1 MIVSKK
7 RITDIRKRTKN
18 TGSMQAIKRVGL
30 DPATE
35 RERRSV
41 WSGFSQ
47 KKKKWKKPLEL
58 ESLLLL
64 LFGLGLFVC
73 FSFFFFGCFS
83 GFLQIK
89 VNLIRSKLPFF
100 SFYSDLISLFWL
112 KSKSAAWSSSTVAAK
127 VDQSL
132 LRLSLKSTPMMT
144 TPCSLAKSNQNL
156 RIQTPFTRKHKYKT
170 MKLQSKQKK
179 KKKKKIVRRET
190 TSLLTR

>member
-1 MIVSKK
+1 MRANQESWF
-7 RITDIRKRTKN
+7 RS
-18 TGSMQAIKRVGL
+18 GHG
-30 DPATE
+30 E
-35 RERRSV
+35 REREREREREGLCV
-41 WSGFSQ
+41 WFGFST
-47 KKKKWKKPLEL
+47 KKKKPLEL

-89 VNLIRSKLPFF
+89 VNLIRSNLPFF

-179 KKKKKIVRRET
+179 KKIVRRET

>member
-1 MIVSKK
+1 MRANQESWF
-7 RITDIRKRTKN
+7 RS
-18 TGSMQAIKRVGL
+18 GHG
-30 DPATE
+30 E
-35 RERRSV
+35 REREREREREKV
-41 WSGFSQ
+41 CACDLGLAP
-47 KKKKWKKPLEL
+47 KKKKPLEL

-89 VNLIRSKLPFF
+89 VNLIRSNLPFF

-156 RIQTPFTRKHKYKT
+156 RIQTPFTWKHKYKT

-179 KKKKKIVRRET
+179 KKNSAKRNCFFAYQIVEWERENDG
-190 TSLLTR
+190 